1 MADRVGSIEPLDI
14 LDVVDIMPRTV
25 AASPAKT
32 APVVDVAPPKT
43 TTGVDYVVINA
54 EELERPYRVII
65 QNDDVTPMDF
75 VVLVL
80 LTIFELEIERAMSVM
95 LDAHN
100 NGRAL
105 VRTLPLEDAQQ
116 RVYSAQSLA
125 REAGYPLSFYLEP
138 DS

>member
-1 MADRVGSIEPLDI
+1 
-14 LDVVDIMPRTV
+14 MPRTIAV
-25 AASPAKT
+25 APAKT
-32 APVVDVAPPKT
+32 APVVDVASPKT
-43 TTGVDYVVINA
+43 TTGVENIVIGA

-80 LTIFELEIERAMSVM
+80 LTIFELDIERAMSVM

-100 NGRAL
+100 KGRAL

-138 DS
+138 DE

>member
-1 MADRVGSIEPLDI
+1 MAK
-14 LDVVDIMPRTV
+14 TV
-25 AASPAKT
+25 AGAPAKT
-32 APVVDVAPPKT
+32 APVVDVASPKT
-43 TTGVDYVVINA
+43 TTGVEYIVIGA

-80 LTIFELEIERAMSVM
+80 LTIFELDIERAMSVM

-138 DS
+138 DE

>member
-1 MADRVGSIEPLDI
+1 
-14 LDVVDIMPRTV
+14 MPRTIAV
-25 AASPAKT
+25 APAKT
-32 APVVDVAPPKT
+32 APVVDVASPKT
-43 TTGVDYVVINA
+43 TTGVEYIVIGA

-65 QNDDVTPMDF
+65 QNDDVTPMEF

-80 LTIFELEIERAMSVM
+80 LTIFELDMERATSVM
-95 LDAHN
+95 LDAHYK
-100 NGRAL
+100 GRAL

-138 DS
+138 DE

>member
-1 MADRVGSIEPLDI
+1 
-14 LDVVDIMPRTV
+14 MPRTV

-32 APVVDVAPPKT
+32 APIVDVASPKT
-43 TTGVDYVVINA
+43 TTGVDYILISA